1 MRVLLISTYDLGRQ
15 PFGLASP
22 AAWLRRAGGEVRC
35 LDLAVDRLDEGAVR
49 DAELVAFYLPMH
61 TATRLAVRALER
73 VRAFNPRAHLCCY
86 GLYAPMN
93 ESFLRALGAHTIL
106 GGEFEAGLV
115 SLLERLVGHSGVPA
129 TAHPAQREPLVS
141 LARQTFL
148 TPDRGGLPALSRYA
162 RLERGDGRS
171 RTVGYT
177 EASRGCQHRCRH
189 CPVVPVYQGRFRIVQ
204 RDVVLADIRQQV
216 AAGAE
221 HVTFGDP
228 DFFNGIGHALPLI
241 RAMHEEHPALTYDV
255 TVKIEHLLRHAEHL
269 PMLRETGCLFVTS
282 AVESIDDRV
291 LAILEKGHTRD
302 DFLRVVRLCRG
313 VGLTLNPTFVAFTPW
328 ISLEGYH
335 ELLAL
340 LDELDLVDQ
349 VAPVQLAIRLLI
361 PAGSRLLE
369 LPEVRDLVEPFDE
382 VALVHP
388 WRHPDPRV
396 DRLQAELQRMV
407 HREGTH
413 GHERR
418 EIFRRA
424 WDLAERARGGAHR
437 FRVSCADARASEW
450 PDRAPVPYLTEP
462 WYC

>member
-22 AAWLRRAGGEVRC
+22 AAWLRRAGAEVRC

-73 VRAFNPRAHLCCY
+73 VRALNPRAHLCGY

-93 ESFLRALGAHTIL
+93 ESFLRALGVHTIL

-115 SLLERLVGHSGVPA
+115 SLLERLVGHSGGPT
-129 TAHPAQREPLVS
+129 TARPAQREPLVS
-141 LARQTFL
+141 LDRQAFL
-148 TPDRGGLPALSRYA
+148 TPDRAGLPALSRYA
-162 RLERGDGRS
+162 RLECGDGHS

-177 EASRGCQHRCRH
+177 EASRGCRHRCRH

-269 PMLRETGCLFVTS
+269 PTLRKTGCLFVTS
-282 AVESIDDRV
+282 AVESLDDRV
-291 LAILEKGHTRD
+291 LTLLEKGHTRD

-313 VGLTLNPTFVAFTPW
+313 AGLTMNPTFVAFTPW
-328 ISLEGYH
+328 NSLAGYH

-396 DRLQAELQRMV
+396 DRLQTELQRMV
-407 HREGTH
+407 HREATH

-424 WDLAERARGGAHR
+424 WDLAERARGGEYR
-437 FRVSCADARASEW
+437 LRVFCADARAREW

>member
-22 AAWLRRAGGEVRC
+22 AAWLRRAGAEVRC

-73 VRAFNPRAHLCCY
+73 VRALNPRAHLCGY

-93 ESFLRALGAHTIL
+93 ESFLRALGVHTIL

-115 SLLERLVGHSGVPA
+115 SLLERLVGHSGGPT
-129 TAHPAQREPLVS
+129 TARPAQREPLVS
-141 LARQTFL
+141 LDRQAFL
-148 TPDRGGLPALSRYA
+148 TPDRAGLPALSRYA
-162 RLERGDGRS
+162 RLECGDGHS

-177 EASRGCQHRCRH
+177 EASRGCRHRCRH

-269 PMLRETGCLFVTS
+269 PTLRKTGCLFVTS
-282 AVESIDDRV
+282 AVESLDDRV
-291 LAILEKGHTRD
+291 LTLLEKGHTRD

-313 VGLTLNPTFVAFTPW
+313 AGLTMNPTFVAFTPW
-328 ISLEGYH
+328 NSLAGYH

-388 WRHPDPRV
+388 WRHPDLRV
-396 DRLQAELQRMV
+396 DRLQTELQRMV
-407 HREGTH
+407 HREATH

-424 WDLAERARGGAHR
+424 WDLAERARGGEYR
-437 FRVSCADARASEW
+437 LRVFCADARAREW